1 MGALR
6 AAALLLQVLLV
17 ALSLFL
23 QQLQHARRRRP
34 PQDAVQRRFLGQP
47 VAQHPGEAG
56 RLQAAAFAFVV
67 LGAEVQDGLQP
78 LALLSGSRGTSER
91 DPGGRPPPPGHSDCL
106 TGCPAVTGPPTE
118 SSSARLT
125 SESHLRVPPPPP
137 TSWLPEQVFAAQMVG
152 FCLFDP
158 TQGALPALTRAI
170 MAPTAPALTWTLQ
183 GGFTGP
189 TSVHSS
195 SPPTQHLLERRHTL
209 EPPVW
214 FCQTERRRSGIRR
227 PFRSSSSRRLDT
239 FGVKKIKSTATNLST
254 TTRRR

>member
-1 MGALR
+1 
-6 AAALLLQVLLV
+6 
-17 ALSLFL
+17 
-23 QQLQHARRRRP
+23 
-34 PQDAVQRRFLGQP
+34 
-47 VAQHPGEAG
+47 
-56 RLQAAAFAFVV
+56 
-67 LGAEVQDGLQP
+67 
-78 LALLSGSRGTSER
+78 
-91 DPGGRPPPPGHSDCL
+91 
-106 TGCPAVTGPPTE
+106 
-118 SSSARLT
+118 
-125 SESHLRVPPPPP
+125 
-137 TSWLPEQVFAAQMVG
+137 MVG

-254 TTRRR
+254 TTRRRWAPPPKHKQHLQESPVAFLNARSFFFLLFFMTGALCCRGR